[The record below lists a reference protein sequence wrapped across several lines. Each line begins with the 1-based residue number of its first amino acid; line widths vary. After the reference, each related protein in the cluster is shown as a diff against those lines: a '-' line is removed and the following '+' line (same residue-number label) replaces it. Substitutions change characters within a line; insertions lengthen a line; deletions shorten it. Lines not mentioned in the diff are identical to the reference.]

1 MSNYS
6 LSSSLEWLNGNMHR
20 NYPIID
26 SAVPRSDTGMYLPSS
41 LLMDMQLIVPY
52 AEWVDPS
59 KFFISA
65 INREADSIRLVI
77 GYMTSESQGFDCAI
91 TAAIPISLVYDGMD
105 QTFDSHVIRVTAI
118 TTKVEQQDMDSQT
131 YCYGIPDAYA
141 ALRGIRGTVYIGTC
155 SDMVNA
161 GPMRFDYLTTAIMPP
176 CVYIEDA
183 MYNVESVRF
192 VDTYGTD
199 ETLTGDFTITLAD
212 GIDAVVSD
220 NQSTV
225 TFAINEQYLKDKLTD
240 ILSQKVGSA
249 IQTINGMKPNDQGQF
264 FITGLDCTFIDT
276 TSNGLTIDN
285 PCSKPCCDQNGADS
299 AEILKALTDLAAAK
313 DVLNNY
319 YTDLATKVNL
329 MQARLSSLIAS
340 RR

>member
-26 SAVPRSDTGMYLPSS
+26 SAVPKSDTDMYLPSS

-52 AEWVDPS
+52 ASWVDPS

-77 GYMTSESQGFDCAI
+77 GYMTSATQGFDCAM
-91 TAAIPISLVYDGMD
+91 TAAIPLSLVYEGMD
-105 QTFDSHVIRVTAI
+105 QTFDSHIIRVSAV
-118 TTKVEQQDMDSQT
+118 TTKVDDQDLSAPT
-131 YCYGIPDAYA
+131 YWYGIPDDYA
-141 ALRGIRGTVYIGTC
+141 ALRGIRGTIYIGTC

-161 GPMRFDYLTTAIMPP
+161 GPMRFDYAATAIMPP

-199 ETLTGDFTITLAD
+199 ETLTGDFTITLAE
-212 GIDAVVSD
+212 GIDATVSD
-220 NQSTV
+220 NQATV
-225 TFAINEQYLKDKLTD
+225 TFSINPDYLTTKLND

-249 IQTINGMKPNDQGQF
+249 IQTINGIKPDEQGRF
-264 FITGLDCTFIDT
+264 YLTGLDCTFIDT
-276 TSNGLTIDN
+276 ASNGLTIDN